1 MSLPVFLADSLAG
14 ERLTL
19 TGGEGRHAV
28 TVKRIQPG
36 ERVLLID
43 GSGDAATVAVTEVSG
58 KDTLVGDVIERHPH
72 QPPRPYV
79 VVVQALPKSER
90 SELAVDLATQ
100 AGADEIIPWQAARC
114 EAKWTDAKTPKHV
127 AKWEAAATAAAKQS
141 RRTRIPPIAQPVTTA
156 QLAELIAGHTAYVLH
171 EDAAEPIGAVN
182 LDVDKLYLLI
192 GPEGGVGEEEL
203 DALGARAVRLGPEV
217 YRTASAAMVA
227 LSAIGVLKRW

>member
-1 MSLPVFLADSLAG
+1 MSLPVFLTDSLAG

-43 GSGDAATVAVTEVSG
+43 GSGAAATVEVAEVRG
-58 KDTLVGDVIERHPH
+58 KDTLVGEVIEHHPH

-141 RRTRIPPIAQPVTTA
+141 RRTRIPPIAQPVTTS

-171 EDAAEPIGAVN
+171 EDAAEPIGSVD
-182 LDVDKLYLLI
+182 LDVDKLYLVI
-192 GPEGGVGEEEL
+192 GPEGGIGDEEL

-227 LSAIGVLKRW
+227 LSAIGALKRW

>member
-36 ERVLLID
+36 ERVTLID
-43 GSGDAATVAVTEVSG
+43 GSGEAATVTVAEVSG
-58 KDTLVGDVIERHPH
+58 KDTLVGDVVERHPY

-114 EAKWTDAKTPKHV
+114 EAKWTAAKTPRHI

-141 RRTRIPPIAQPVTTA
+141 RRTRIPPIGAPVTTT
-156 QLAELIAGHTAYVLH
+156 QLAELLAGQTAYVLH
-171 EDAAEPIGAVN
+171 EDAAQPISAVN

-192 GPEGGVGEEEL
+192 GPEGGVGEDEL
-203 DALGARAVRLGPEV
+203 DALGAQAVRLGPEV

-227 LSAIGVLKRW
+227 LAAIGALRRW